1 MRSNYVQMSLPDIYR
16 GVENALESDKPLL
29 FRLLDEHI
37 DWSEI
42 IPFAFYHAFY
52 KRFGRSRAF
61 HLESFLRMLL
71 VQRIF
76 HFTEDSQLL
85 NVLRCCREMRDF
97 CGLHKVPDAS
107 KLTRFKQEF
116 CDFLRQVFE
125 RLVEL
130 TEPVCRE
137 MDAALAD
144 MLIKD
149 TTGIESYVA
158 EYNPKFSMLK
168 QRQAKYCAKVNPDF
182 DAEKGRHAL
191 MPQAAQSNSEVKY
204 EYINGHYCYV
214 QKAAV
219 LTNGLGIV
227 RHLDLLDQDFRL
239 RHPEVPSEK
248 RTKDPKVDKEIGD
261 STALKPVLRD
271 FRAAHPTLRYGTF
284 AGDSAFDSYDNY
296 TFLLK
301 EYGFKQAVVP
311 LNPRNSAPFDANEC
325 NEHGTP
331 ICPKTKEPFR
341 YVGICQGKHRSKRIK
356 FVCPKAKKSGNTLRC
371 GCEDPCT
378 SSKYPRCAYVYPDK
392 DLRLYPGISRDD
404 PMFDALY
411 KCRAAVERSI
421 SSFKGSLCLD
431 GRKTSNVLTTKA
443 DLFFAGITQLV
454 CVLLAGRLNDHSLA
468 RRTRA
473 LLAA

>member
-1 MRSNYVQMSLPDIYR
+1 MSLWNIHR
-16 GVENALESDKPLL
+16 GVENALENNKPLL

-37 DWSEI
+37 GWDEI

-52 KRFGRSRAF
+52 KRFGRSREY

-116 CDFLRQVFE
+116 CDWLRQVFE

-158 EYNPKFSMLK
+158 ENNPKFAMLK
-168 QRQAKYCAKVNPDF
+168 ERQAKSYAKVNPDF

-191 MPQAAQSNSEVKY
+191 MPQAAESNGEVKY
-204 EYINGHYCYV
+204 QYIDGHFCYA

-239 RHPEVPSEK
+239 RHPEVPAEK

-261 STALKPVLRD
+261 STALKPVLQD

-301 EYGFKQAVVP
+301 EYGFKQAIVP
-311 LNPRNSAPFDANEC
+311 LKPHN
-325 NEHGTP
+325 GTP
-331 ICPKTKEPFR
+331 RGEVSFNENGTPLCPLDDTPFLFHSKS
-341 YVGICQGKHRSKRIK
+341 GGKHRSLRLKYI
-356 FVCPKAKKSGNTLRC
+356 CPKATHVRTEANTGTTWRC
-371 GCEDPCT
+371 FCQTPC
-378 SSKYPRCAYVYPDK
+378 SDSKYGKCVYVYPNK

-404 PMFDALY
+404 PKFDALY
-411 KCRAAVERSI
+411 KRRAAVERTI
-421 SSFKGSLCLD
+421 SQFKLSLCLD
-431 GRKTSNVLTTKA
+431 GRKTSNVLTSKA
-443 DLFFAGITQLV
+443 DLFLAGITQLV
-454 CVLLAGRLNDHSLA
+454 CVLLAGRLNDHAIA
-468 RRTRA
+468 RRPRV